1 MDVQLVFGMGV
12 ACALLAWSV
21 FGTVVVWPW
30 LRERPRLEALRP
42 LLMLH
47 VFRFIGLSFLVP
59 GVVAADLPMSF
70 ARSAAWGDLL
80 AMALALLTLAS
91 LRSRMGLAL
100 AWIFNVW
107 GSFDLLNAFYQAMAS
122 GLSPSQFGAAYFLP
136 TFLVPMLMVSHV
148 LVFRILWRP
157 AEVSSGAGKSA
168 SSLAC

>member
-1 MDVQLVFGMGV
+1 MDAQLVFGIGV

-21 FGTVVVWPW
+21 FATVYVWPW
-30 LRERPRLEALRP
+30 LRGRPRVEALRP

-47 VFRFIGLSFLVP
+47 VFRFIGMSFLVP
-59 GVVAADLPMSF
+59 GVVAAGLPMSF
-70 ARSAAWGDLL
+70 ARSAAWGDLF
-80 AMALALLTLAS
+80 AMALALLALAS

-107 GSFDLLNAFYQAMAS
+107 GSFDLLNAFYQAIAS

-136 TFLVPMLMVSHV
+136 TFLVPMLLVSHM

-157 AEVSSGAGKSA
+157 AEAPSG
-168 SSLAC
+168 LALADGRAT

>member
-1 MDVQLVFGMGV
+1 MDVQLVFGMDV
-12 ACALLAWSV
+12 ACALLACSV
-21 FGTVVVWPW
+21 FETVYVWPW
-30 LRERPRLEALRP
+30 LRERPRVEALRP

-59 GVVAADLPMSF
+59 GVVDTGLPMSF

-80 AMALALLTLAS
+80 ALAS
-91 LRSRMGLAL
+91 LRSRMGPAL

-136 TFLVPMLMVSHV
+136 MFLVPMLMVSHV

-157 AEVSSGAGKSA
+157 AEAPSG
-168 SSLAC
+168 LALAVDRAR